1 MKLIPALALC
11 ALLPIGF
18 AHSASAAEPNLD
30 IDVQSIIDV
39 ACKDDIK
46 KFCPDA
52 EKGKANSCLKR
63 NDKDLSAECKG
74 ARMTLDFLRKVAK

>member
-1 MKLIPALALC
+1 MSFLRALALC

-18 AHSASAAEPNLD
+18 AHSASAADPNMD
-30 IDVQSIIDV
+30 IDVQSIVDV

-52 EKGKANSCLKR
+52 PKGKTNACLKR
-63 NDKDLSAECKG
+63 NDKDLSSECKG
-74 ARMTLDFLRKVAK
+74 ARMALNFLRKAAK